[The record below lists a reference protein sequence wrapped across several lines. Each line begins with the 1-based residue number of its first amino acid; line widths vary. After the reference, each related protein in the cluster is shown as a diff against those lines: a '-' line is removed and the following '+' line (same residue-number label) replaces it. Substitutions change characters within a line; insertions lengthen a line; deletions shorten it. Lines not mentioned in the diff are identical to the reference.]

1 MTKKQDSKGK
11 PKSQKSAAKTKASR
25 VKPVTLSQM
34 AELINV
40 SPSAV
45 SKQLQTGALIRSFD
59 GTINILD
66 PHNKEFLKSRGV
78 SAYRVKIPPSRPT
91 GRPVAGP
98 RKPGEITSPSPS
110 IHDAATSE
118 LRRTKKIQKCL
129 QLQEKLRSTRAGLR
143 SMSFIDKFATAYL
156 SAWKTEGEK
165 FVDKAVSLIFAHF
178 GTKPTKA
185 QVEKLKAA
193 ISREVLS
200 TFQARERIIQNFRKK
215 NNAASAAPAIP
226 AKLQN
231 KAAKVAAPLRTLVE
245 KGFSYNDIEPLL
257 KSDIDRIALL
267 LEIEILKQKVK
278 TSKGELVPTSSFNG
292 LVNQLLEIDGR
303 FTGIAFQLSGEIGEV
318 VHVLDEIKLF
328 EIQNQI
334 WEMSFS
340 PARLVKERINELWT

>member
-1 MTKKQDSKGK
+1 MTKKQNNKGK
-11 PKSQKSAAKTKASR
+11 PKSQKSAVKAKSSR

-78 SAYRVKIPPSRPT
+78 SAYRVKVPESRPT
-91 GRPVAGP
+91 GRPAGP
-98 RKPGEITSPSPS
+98 RKPGEITTPSPS
-110 IHDAATSE
+110 IRDVATSE

-129 QLQEKLRSTRAGLR
+129 HLQEKLRSTRAGVR
-143 SMSFIDKFATAYL
+143 TMSFIDKFAAAYL
-156 SAWKTEGEK
+156 SAWKVEGER

-178 GTKPTKA
+178 GIKPTKA
-185 QVEKLKAA
+185 QIEKLKSA

-200 TFQARERIIQNFRKK
+200 TLQARERIIHNFKKK
-215 NNAASAAPAIP
+215 NNAATETPSIP
-226 AKLQN
+226 AKLQK

-257 KSDIDRIALL
+257 KSDVDRIALL
-267 LEIEILKQKVK
+267 LEIETLKQKVK
-278 TSKGELVPTSSFNG
+278 TSKGELVPVSSFNN
-292 LVNQLLEIDGR
+292 LVNQLLEIDNR
-303 FTGIAFQLSGEIGEV
+303 FTGISFQLAGEIGEV

-334 WEMSFS
+334 WEMSFQPS
-340 PARLVKERINELWT
+340 KRVKEKLNKLWT